1 MELGRKQC
9 RIRTPDAEHDKY
21 PRIAQHGRTD
31 VRHDLVGKLM
41 TEAAPRHS
49 LPNLRIQSKGL
60 VWLQLAAVS
69 FMTIVG
75 TVSSSRDFFV
85 LVSPR
90 LLSFPFARRPPRPPF
105 DADRLGVVSEL
116 TNADV
121 KSRKP
126 REEEPTHEEAIERLK
141 QHA

>member
-1 MELGRKQC
+1 MWWKLAATCAASVFGSIRMELGRKQC

-60 VWLQLAAVS
+60 VWLQLAAVP

-75 TVSSSRDFFV
+75 TVTP
-85 LVSPR
+85 VSA
-90 LLSFPFARRPPRPPF
+90 LLPTAGATCAGYAQSQQHRREP
-105 DADRLGVVSEL
+105 DRKFYRGSG
-116 TNADV
+116 
-121 KSRKP
+121 
-126 REEEPTHEEAIERLK
+126 
-141 QHA
+141 

>member
-49 LPNLRIQSKGL
+49 LPNLWIQSKGL
-60 VWLQLAAVS
+60 VWLQLAAVP

-75 TVSSSRDFFV
+75 TVSSSRD
-85 LVSPR
+85 LVP
-90 LLSFPFARRPPRPPF
+90 
-105 DADRLGVVSEL
+105 
-116 TNADV
+116 
-121 KSRKP
+121 SRKWLEFEGGIISALFQR
-126 REEEPTHEEAIERLK
+126 RESALAR
-141 QHA
+141 